1 MCKFKSNKDK
11 KINKRT
17 NLNKW
22 KNTKIIAKFF
32 KMSLANSFMLD
43 IPLNRHKKNSINI
56 RRKTLQIILL
66 NKLTYNK
73 EIVVQRILKW

>member
-1 MCKFKSNKDK
+1 
-11 KINKRT
+11 
-17 NLNKW
+17 
-22 KNTKIIAKFF
+22 
-32 KMSLANSFMLD
+32 MSLANSFMLD

-73 EIVVQRILKW
+73 EIVVQRILK